1 KAYGAAINNI
11 QIFDYVGI
19 TFIPFS
25 CPDAM
30 VSIVADFI
38 LSLVE
43 VEVAVVYCERPDG
56 LKFSVRS
63 EKSSVNAGALVRKA
77 LAGIGSGGG
86 HASMSG
92 GRISA
97 QVVKE
102 MGELRDNAITER
114 FIKALGIRF

>member
-1 KAYGAAINNI
+1 
-11 QIFDYVGI
+11 
-19 TFIPFS
+19 
-25 CPDAM
+25 M